1 MATSR
6 YGILKDESNHIT
18 GLNGVNNWPACDA
31 AMKCPPWYSYAKDRS
46 SLSDAV
52 SRMLS
57 PGYFDDWGS
66 FASTIHNKP
75 KSKSATN
82 YLSLEYIHNV
92 IHVSHLA
99 VHHASLDLK

>member
-6 YGILKDESNHIT
+6 YGIRKDESNHIT
-18 GLNGVNNWPACDA
+18 GTDGVNNWSSCNA
-31 AMKCPPWYSYAKDRS
+31 AMKDPPWYAQNGG
-46 SLSDAV
+46 SLTDAV

-66 FASTIHNKP
+66 FASTVHNDP
-75 KSKSATN
+75 HSASD

-92 IHVSHLA
+92 IHVSYLVTFYA
-99 VHHASLDLK
+99 LVILD

>member
-6 YGILKDESNHIT
+6 YGIRKDESNHIT
-18 GLNGVNNWPACDA
+18 GTDGVNNWSSCNA
-31 AMKCPPWYSYAKDRS
+31 AMKDPPWYAQNGG
-46 SLSDAV
+46 SLTDAV

-66 FASTIHNKP
+66 FASTVHNDP
-75 KSKSATN
+75 HSASD

-99 VHHASLDLK
+99 TFHASVILDQY